1 MYSELRNFL
10 TISYD
15 ELEDMNVKAKK
26 RRVKL
31 TKISEFQKE
40 YTEYLKKEKR
50 IKAITLCF
58 SDLEGRFHML
68 DYDKAHFLRD
78 PDNLTFD
85 GSSIRGFSS
94 LAESDLYLAPD
105 WQTLRWL
112 PSDIF
117 GPGKVVMFANI
128 LGRDKQPHPSD
139 FRARLQNMTDDL
151 FKKKGI
157 DVHTAPEIEGFLV
170 EGEDAEQT
178 FNENTG
184 FRLISTGGYYHS
196 LPKDKLRQFIDQ
208 AAEAQRAMGFE
219 NEKDHPEVAPSQ
231 FELNFHHSTVLEICD
246 QIQLYKLLCRQVA
259 NSLGLTATFLP
270 KPVSGINGNGMH
282 INLSLFKNGKN
293 MFYDKKGEYGL
304 SKIAHSFV
312 SRVLNHAPEICLV
325 FNSSVNAYRRLDPN
339 FEAPNQIKVS
349 PTDRGSMIR
358 IPMGNEGS
366 TRIEVRSVAPDANPY
381 LVFYSLLQVGLQGS
395 ELTIDPDKRA
405 RVRFLPDSINDA
417 LRLFKA
423 STFVENMLGADAKE
437 KYAVLK
443 QTVADRS
450 PLALGH
456 RVKNSEVTH
465 HHEVTNQVLW
475 HDF

>member
-1 MYSELRNFL
+1 MLSDLRNFL
-10 TISYD
+10 EIPYD
-15 ELEDMNVKAKK
+15 QLEEMNIKAKK
-26 RRVKL
+26 RRVKRL
-31 TKISEFQKE
+31 KIADFQKE

-68 DYDKAHFLRD
+68 DYDKSHFLKD

-94 LAESDLYLAPD
+94 LAESDLYLKPD

-117 GPGKVVMFANI
+117 GPGKVIMFANI
-128 LGRDKQPHPSD
+128 LNKDKTPHSSD
-139 FRARLQNMTDDL
+139 FRALLQNMTEEL
-151 FKKKGI
+151 FQKKGI
-157 DVHTAPEIEGFLV
+157 DVHAAPEVEGFLV
-170 EGEDAEQT
+170 EGVDAEQN
-178 FNENTG
+178 FNEHSG
-184 FRLISTGGYYHS
+184 FTLISNGGYYHS
-196 LPKDKLRQFIDQ
+196 LPKDRLRQFIDH
-208 AAEAQRAMGFE
+208 AAEAQRAIGFE

-246 QIQLYKLLCRQVA
+246 EIQLYKLVCRQVA
-259 NSLGLTATFLP
+259 NTLGVTATFLP

-282 INLSLFKNGKN
+282 INLSLFKNSKN
-293 MFYDKKGEYGL
+293 MFYDKKGQFGL
-304 SKIAHSFV
+304 SKSAHDFI
-312 SRVLNHAPEICLV
+312 SRILNHAPELCLLL
-325 FNSSVNAYRRLDPN
+325 NSSVNAYRRLDPN

-358 IPMGNEGS
+358 IPMGNENS

-381 LVFYSLLQVGLQGS
+381 LVFFGLLKVGFEGEALS
-395 ELTIDPDKRA
+395 IDPEKRS
-405 RVRFLPDSINDA
+405 RVRFLPATITDA
-417 LRLFKA
+417 LRIFKS
-423 STFVENMLGADAKE
+423 STLMQTILGTDAKE
-437 KYAVLK
+437 KYANLK

-450 PLALGH
+450 PMSLGS
-456 RVKNSEVTH
+456 RVKNSEITH
-465 HHEVTNQVLW
+465 HHEITNQVLW